1 MTAIDISIIALYF
14 VITMIVGLWMT
25 RRASAN
31 LETYYLG
38 GRKLPW
44 WLLGIAGMTN
54 WFDLTGTMIIT
65 SFLYMLGP
73 RGLFIEFRG
82 GAVLVLAFLLAYAGK
97 WHRRSGC
104 MTGAEWMTYR
114 FGEGKAAESVRFL
127 SAISGIIMTVAM
139 IGYLVRGCSLFV
151 GMFVPVSPVV
161 ITLAILVFATAY
173 TTAAGFYGVVVTD
186 LIQGSIIVLSCIFV
200 GVLAWH
206 SIPDAHVFG
215 EIAQKVTGN
224 ADWLSSAPSVHT
236 TMPQGYEAYENL
248 LMFALFYLLR
258 NILGGMGAGAES
270 RYFAARSDKE
280 CGLQSLLQG
289 FAVMFRWP
297 MMIGFAVLGIL
308 LVSDKVRNPGD
319 LQQAAA
325 VVREYYADTD
335 PGGWHGVTDKIVF
348 AKPESLPSGLL
359 SGLENTLGP
368 KWKET
373 LPLVSYQGTINPERI
388 LPAVLLQSLPVG
400 LRGLLT
406 VAMIAALMS
415 CFAGTVNPASAL
427 AVRDIYQNFIRPKAG
442 NKELIIASYIATPS
456 IVAAGFIMGLN
467 ATNINDLWSW
477 IIMSLG
483 AGGLAPGLLRLYWWR
498 CNAWGMIGGL
508 ALGAI
513 GAVWQRIFF
522 HHMLEWQQFLLMTFL
537 SFLGTIVGS
546 LITAPTSTA
555 VLRNFYRTTRP
566 FGVWGPLR
574 KELPD
579 EERRKNYREHRND
592 ILAVP
597 FALMWQ
603 VTLFLIPM
611 QLVIRSYQDALYTLP
626 VLAVGCAGMYCFWW
640 RSFKTTA

>member
-1 MTAIDISIIALYF
+1 MTNIDISIIALYF

-82 GAVLVLAFLLAYAGK
+82 GAVLILAFLLAYAGK

-114 FGEGKAAESVRFL
+114 FGVGKAAETVRFL
-127 SAISGIIMTVAM
+127 QAITGIIMTIAM
-139 IGYLVRGCSLFV
+139 IAYLVRGCSLFV
-151 GMFVPVSPVV
+151 GMFVPINPVL
-161 ITLAILVFATAY
+161 ITLAILIFATAY

-186 LIQGSIIVLSCIFV
+186 LIQGSIIVLSCVFV
-200 GVLAWH
+200 GVLAWMN
-206 SIPDAHVFG
+206 IPDAHVFG
-215 EIAQKVTGN
+215 ELAQKVTGN
-224 ADWLSSAPSVHT
+224 ADWLSSAPSIHT
-236 TMPQGYEAYENL
+236 TMPAGYEPYQDL

-270 RYFAARSDKE
+270 RYFAARNDKE

-297 MMIGFAVLGIL
+297 MMIGFAVLGII
-308 LVSDKVRNPGD
+308 LVSQKVNDADGD
-319 LQQAAA
+319 LAGAAA
-325 VVREYYADTD
+325 VVKTYYADVD
-335 PGGWHGVTDKIVF
+335 AGGWHGVTDKIVF
-348 AKPESLPSGLL
+348 AKPETLPAGLAA
-359 SGLENTLGP
+359 GLEKTLGAN
-368 KWKET
+368 WKDT
-373 LPLVSYQGTINPERI
+373 LPLVSFSGAVNPERI
-388 LPAVLLQSLPVG
+388 LPAVLLQSLPTG

-406 VAMIAALMS
+406 VAMVAALMS
-415 CFAGTVNPASAL
+415 CFAGTVNPAGAL

-442 NKELIIASYIATPS
+442 NKELIIASYIATPT
-456 IVAAGFIMGLN
+456 IVGAGFFMGLH
-467 ATNINDLWSW
+467 AKNINDLWSW

-483 AGGLAPGLLRLYWWR
+483 AGALAPALLRLYWWR
-498 CNAWGMIGGL
+498 CNAWGMMGGL
-508 ALGAI
+508 VIGAI
-513 GAVWQRIFF
+513 GAVVQRICF
-522 HHMLEWQQFLLMTFL
+522 HDMVEWQQFLLMTFL

-546 LITAPTSTA
+546 LLTAPTPLP
-555 VLRNFYRTTRP
+555 VLRNFYKTTRP
-566 FGVWGPLR
+566 FGLWKPLR
-574 KELPD
+574 LELS
-579 EERRKNYREHRND
+579 ETERAANYSEHRND
-592 ILAVP
+592 ILTVP

-611 QLVIRSYQDALYTLP
+611 QLVIKSYGDLVYTLP
-626 VLAVGCAGMYCFWW
+626 ILLIGSVGMYWFWW
-640 RSFKTTA
+640 RAFKK